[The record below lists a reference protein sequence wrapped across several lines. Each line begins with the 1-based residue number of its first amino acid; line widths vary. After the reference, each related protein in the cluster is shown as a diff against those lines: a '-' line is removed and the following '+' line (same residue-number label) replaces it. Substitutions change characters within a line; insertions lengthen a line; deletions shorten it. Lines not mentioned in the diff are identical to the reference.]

1 MVGTAET
8 AETFPALLCCFG
20 TGVKCCLDKGL
31 SEKELTEKGEPQ
43 IDADEL
49 QQICRQSGNMK
60 DDQGESKT
68 KLD

>member
-1 MVGTAET
+1 M
-8 AETFPALLCCFG
+8 
-20 TGVKCCLDKGL
+20 KCCLDKGL